1 MTKKKSPVNI
11 DNAELTGERRS
22 PKKTRAAM
30 RAAMKRAEEAA
41 KAAADQRDEDA
52 DQRLS
57 ESDHDDEP
65 PSPKPKKKKKKVT
78 EDAEAA
84 GAELSPELTAMLASL
99 IRKSIG
105 DEILPMIGAFKAEV
119 ADMLAGAEP
128 SPPSAAAAVGAKVS
142 PILAATAASAPSTAL
157 EFHTKIYKVVSM
169 LASQASD
176 SLATDPEKA
185 RFSLAALLA
194 FAKVA
199 VQAAENLGP
208 QQGCGLN
215 TMVKYISSMAMSCL
229 EDPATAVYNKSAAEA
244 MLATAR
250 SEAANRSPGKR
261 KGNRQGNG
269 NRPQAAADRDDK
281 RRDDRRDDGRDRYP
295 RRN

>member
-11 DNAELTGERRS
+11 DNAEFTA
-22 PKKTRAAM
+22 P
-30 RAAMKRAEEAA
+30 
-41 KAAADQRDEDA
+41 QP
-52 DQRLS
+52 Q
-57 ESDHDDEP
+57 
-65 PSPKPKKKKKKVT
+65 PKKKKKKVT

-119 ADMLAGAEP
+119 ADMLAGADP

-157 EFHTKIYKVVSM
+157 EFHTKIY
-169 LASQASD
+169 
-176 SLATDPEKA
+176 
-185 RFSLAALLA
+185 
-194 FAKVA
+194 KVA